1 MGAWGTKI
9 FQDDLAQDIKETY
22 IDLLKQGKKN
32 EEITQKLIEE
42 YANSLDKDEISVFWF
57 ALADIQWD
65 YGRLLDKVKEK
76 AISYIKSGEDLRR
89 WKEEAEEKDYL
100 KRKDVLKNL
109 EQKLNSTMPKEKKVM
124 PYRNYICPWKE
135 GDVYA
140 YQLKEEGENKGKYI
154 AFIKVGNYIFP
165 PNSIW
170 PIVYVYNKLFDK
182 IPEEKELESI
192 KYLPQFYVPNA
203 YKGRYEDV
211 LYRCL
216 IEIKN
221 STKKFV
227 TDFIYVGSKKN
238 YSKPNNEISSMFEMN
253 NRYLCLIEKFE
264 EDQLKNYENWEDIDY

>member
-76 AISYIKSGEDLRR
+76 AIRYIKSGEDLRR

-124 PYRNYICPWKE
+124 SYRNYICPWKE

-154 AFIKVGNYIFP
+154 AFIKVGNYSYYP
-165 PNSIW
+165 HNVCPL
-170 PIVYVYNKLFDK
+170 VYVYNKIFEE
-182 IPEEKELESI
+182 IPKVEELKDV
-192 KYLPQFYVPNA
+192 KYLPQVSYPSA
-203 YKGRYEDV
+203 YKEGFIDLVYK
-211 LYRCL
+211 CL
-216 IEIKN
+216 IGIEN
-221 STKKFV
+221 STKRLV
-227 TDFIYVGSKKN
+227 TDYIFIGNIKN
-238 YSKPNNEISSMFEMN
+238 YSIPNNERQDRNEFN
-253 NRYLCLIEKFE
+253 NNSLCLIKYFE
-264 EDQLKNYENWEDIDY
+264 ETQLRNYNRWKDANY